1 MKLINQSVEYLPQAC
16 TEEDIYKSIERAGRI
31 CYKSEDKITSDSYKR
46 FIEMLKTNGHTAMLE
61 HGTIYLKHKGVDNPL
76 AKYNSNPYSKYN
88 MHYIED
94 SLLLNDNEEIVE
106 YVTTNYRVIYE
117 NGWEDDLKWAGIP
130 TLHHELRYS
139 FHITTSIGI
148 VRELLRHRH
157 FSFANES
164 TRYCNYSKGKF
175 GNQLTFI
182 KPSWFQTLNEE
193 GDYEGEIRD
202 GSNRVILGGRT
213 FQLSSV
219 QDFEEHYICSRLA
232 EAENAYFHFL
242 KQGYTPQQA
251 RDILPLATK
260 SEIVMTGFESDWKHF
275 LDLRLRE
282 ITGKVHPDMKVLA
295 EQINEK
301 LIEKGITL

>member
-117 NGWEDDLKWAGIP
+117 NGWEDDLQWICEP
-130 TLHHELRYS
+130 TEFHEKRYS

-164 TRYCNYSKGKF
+164 TRYCNYSKDKF
-175 GNQLTFI
+175 GNEITYIIPTEIGPTSINNGDIDYF
-182 KPSWFQTLNEE
+182 P
-193 GDYEGEIRD
+193 GDYF
-202 GSNRVILGGRT
+202 NR
-213 FQLSSV
+213 QLKWC
-219 QDFEEHYICSRLA
+219 EK
-232 EAENAYFHFL
+232 AYFGL
-242 KQGYTPQQA
+242 LEKGWTPEQA

-260 SEIVMTGFESDWKHF
+260 SELVMTGFEEDWNHF
-275 LDLRLRE
+275 FDLRLHGT
-282 ITGKVHPDMKVLA
+282 TGKPHPDIKALA
-295 EQINEK
+295 GELEIKCWVKHVTNPSEAINE
-301 LIEKGITL
+301 LVE